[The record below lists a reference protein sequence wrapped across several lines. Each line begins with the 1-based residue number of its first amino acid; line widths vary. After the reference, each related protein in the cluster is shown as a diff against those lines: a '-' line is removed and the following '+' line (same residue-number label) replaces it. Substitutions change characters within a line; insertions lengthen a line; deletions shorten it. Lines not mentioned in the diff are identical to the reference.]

1 MSRSIGRVAVLALA
15 TLALAACGGD
25 EGGQEPAGAEG
36 AGGDRAVSIEISEQN
51 GSGQSGTAT
60 LSPVGTD
67 KTTVVVQL
75 GGPAPADPQPA
86 HIHPGTCEELDA
98 TPKYPLK
105 DLMDGRSETT
115 VEASLEDLQSEEFA
129 LNVHKS
135 AAEIQTY
142 VACGNLTGGGGG
154 GTGSSY

>member
-1 MSRSIGRVAVLALA
+1 M
-15 TLALAACGGD
+15 
-25 EGGQEPAGAEG
+25 
-36 AGGDRAVSIEISEQN
+36 
-51 GSGQSGTAT
+51 
-60 LSPVGTD
+60 
-67 KTTVVVQL
+67 QL

-86 HIHPGTCEELDA
+86 HIHPGTCEDLDA